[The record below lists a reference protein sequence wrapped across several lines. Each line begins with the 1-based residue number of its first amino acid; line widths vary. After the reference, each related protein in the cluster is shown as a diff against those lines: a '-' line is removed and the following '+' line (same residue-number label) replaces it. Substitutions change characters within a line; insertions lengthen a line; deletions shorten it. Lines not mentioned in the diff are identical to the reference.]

1 MNYERREDTVTL
13 PILNIRVMTDDEWNK
28 LAYQNWL
35 QREGKK
41 EGENADE

>member
-1 MNYERREDTVTL
+1 MNYERREDTVAL
-13 PILNIRVMTDDEWNK
+13 LILNIKVMTDDEWNK

-35 QREGKK
+35 QREEK